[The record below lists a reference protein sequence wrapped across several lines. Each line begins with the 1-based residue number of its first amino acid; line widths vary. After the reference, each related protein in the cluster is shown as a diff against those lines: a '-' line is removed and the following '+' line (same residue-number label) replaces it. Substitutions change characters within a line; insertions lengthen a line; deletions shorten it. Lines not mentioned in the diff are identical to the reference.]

1 MAEAKAILRN
11 LNIAPRKVRLIANSL
26 KGLHVQSALAQ
37 LDSMP
42 QRSTGPL
49 YKLLKSAIANA
60 KEQKM
65 DEEKLVVKSV
75 RVDKGITLKRAKAR
89 ARGRATIIEKKMS
102 HVIIELEEK
111 DHAKSPT
118 FVVQEK
124 QKEVKREKGPR
135 IDEKPKFKEDK
146 AKQEKTKRGFKDK
159 VFRRKS
165 V

>member
-1 MAEAKAILRN
+1 MAETRAILRN
-11 LNIAPRKVRLIANSL
+11 LNIAPRKVRLIANSI

-65 DEEKLVVKSV
+65 DEGKLIIKSI
-75 RVDKGITLKRAKAR
+75 RVDKGIALKRAKAR
-89 ARGRATIIEKKMS
+89 ARGRSTLIEKKMS
-102 HVIIELEEK
+102 HITLELEES
-111 DHAKSPT
+111 DHIQSPT

-124 QKEVKREKGPR
+124 QKEDKKIKGTPR
-135 IDEKPKFKEDK
+135 DEKPKFKEEGTG
-146 AKQEKTKRGFKDK
+146 QEKVKHGFKDK